1 MGIPVLQGRTFT
13 ESDSDRSQKVVVIDQ
28 FLARKY
34 WPRGDAIGAQIRRGI
49 DNDEPVCTIIGVV
62 GSVKTSNL
70 ADHNP
75 VGQVYRNYK
84 QFVPQEH
91 APRGQNQS
99 RRAVDRCHPPRDS
112 ARRRR
117 TPAVRCEDHAGPCFC
132 VGGEPSRSHDPMPD
146 LRRTR
151 AVAFCHRDLRR
162 AGLHGDAAYA
172 RVRYPHGA
180 GRERA

>member
-1 MGIPVLQGRTFT
+1 MLNASAHMESVVFFFSSRRRHTRFDCDWSSDVCSSDLNTVDTGYVPTMGIPVLQGRTFT

-75 VGQVYRNYK
+75 VGQVY
-84 QFVPQEH
+84 
-91 APRGQNQS
+91 
-99 RRAVDRCHPPRDS
+99 
-112 ARRRR
+112 
-117 TPAVRCEDHAGPCFC
+117 
-132 VGGEPSRSHDPMPD
+132 
-146 LRRTR
+146 
-151 AVAFCHRDLRR
+151 
-162 AGLHGDAAYA
+162 
-172 RVRYPHGA
+172 
-180 GRERA
+180 